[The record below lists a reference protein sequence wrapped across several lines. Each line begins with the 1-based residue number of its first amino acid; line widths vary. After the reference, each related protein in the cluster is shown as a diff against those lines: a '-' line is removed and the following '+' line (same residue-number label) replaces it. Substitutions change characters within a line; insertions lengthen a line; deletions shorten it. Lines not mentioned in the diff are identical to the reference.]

1 LSPMAHVAT
10 SDRKAETGLERRSKI
25 ARDFEIIGLVFEGA
39 EQADAAANFHFA
51 VGDYN
56 HDGHPDL
63 YCFKRN
69 HTVTA
74 RLEVHILNGRALGP
88 CKGL

>member
-1 LSPMAHVAT
+1 
-10 SDRKAETGLERRSKI
+10 
-25 ARDFEIIGLVFEGA
+25 
-39 EQADAAANFHFA
+39 